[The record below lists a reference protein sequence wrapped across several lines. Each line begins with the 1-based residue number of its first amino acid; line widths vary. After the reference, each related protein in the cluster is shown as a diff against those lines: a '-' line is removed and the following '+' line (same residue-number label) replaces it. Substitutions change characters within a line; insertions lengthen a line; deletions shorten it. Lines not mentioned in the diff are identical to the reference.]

1 MYKDTIAV
9 LLGTAVLLAA
19 APFAAAGDKQT
30 DTGPAAAR
38 PKPIPVAHIRLSGAV
53 LARPPD
59 FSLFGADSMYMTLND
74 WLKRLAKAR
83 TDPQIRAVAIE
94 LDNPRMSWA
103 QAQELA
109 DAVRRLDAVKPAY
122 AHITSAGA
130 SQYVVASAARD
141 LAIEPAGGIEVI
153 GLAAE
158 LLFFRGT
165 LDKLGIQP
173 QFVQIGRFKGA
184 SEPFSRTRPSRE
196 LALELNKVLDG
207 IYEQLC
213 GQIARQRKLSRA
225 RVRAVIDNGPFDAH
239 DAKKF
244 RLVDRL
250 SGRHDWLE
258 TVARRVA
265 PGKDETVAWKRAY
278 GKKPSVG
285 LDLSNPFSLLTTL
298 FKARDPGVREPTVA
312 VIHAEGMIVS
322 GSSGSGLFGLHV
334 VGARTLAKT
343 FDRVRKDGRVKGVI
357 FRVDSPGGSALAS
370 ELIYQAVRRC
380 AAAKPVIV
388 SVADQ
393 AASGGY
399 YIAAGGTRIIADPGA
414 IIGSIGVLSGK
425 LSLQDFLADKLG
437 ITTYAATRGKNA
449 GLVLSRP
456 WTKEELAIVRKQ
468 ARKTYDLFL
477 ARVRQGRGKVFARDA
492 DLQAVAEGRIF
503 TAAQAKANGLIDEIG
518 GLNEALIAVRRAAG
532 IRKCHLISLPR
543 PKTLMDLLSGE
554 DEDSATPVRLEP
566 DASQRLQL
574 AVLKRLAERPLGF
587 VYLLNLA
594 EQMKTERVLAAA
606 PWHLSIRR

>member
-1 MYKDTIAV
+1 MHKHTIAV
-9 LLGTAVLLAA
+9 LLGTAVLVAA
-19 APFAAAGDKQT
+19 APFAAAGEKQT
-30 DTGPAAAR
+30 DTGPAGAG
-38 PKPIPVAHIRLSGAV
+38 PKPVPVAHIRLGGAV
-53 LARPPD
+53 LDRPPD
-59 FSLFGADSMYMTLND
+59 FSLFGAHSGYMTLSD

-83 TDPQIRAVAIE
+83 TDPEIRAVAIE

-109 DAVRRLDAVKPAY
+109 DAVRRLDAVKPVH

-141 LAIEPAGGIEVI
+141 LAIEPGGGIEII

-196 LALELNKVLDG
+196 LALELDKILDG

-213 GQIARQRKLSRA
+213 GQIARQRKLSGA
-225 RVRAVIDNGPFDAH
+225 RVRAVIDNGPFDAD

-244 RLVDRL
+244 GLVDRL
-250 SGRHDWLE
+250 AGRHEWLD
-258 TVARRVA
+258 TVARRAA
-265 PGKDETVAWKRAY
+265 PGKDETVAWKTAY

-285 LDLSNPFSLLTTL
+285 LDLSNPFSLLATL
-298 FKARDPGVREPTVA
+298 FKGRGGPEVREPTVA

-334 VGARTLAKT
+334 VGARTLVRT
-343 FDRVRKDGRVKGVI
+343 FDRVRKDGRIKGVI

-370 ELIYQAVRRC
+370 ELIYQAVRCC

-414 IIGSIGVLSGK
+414 IVGSIGVVSGK

-437 ITTYAATRGKNA
+437 ITTYAMTRGKNA

-468 ARKTYDLFL
+468 ARKTYDLFV
-477 ARVRQGRGKVFARDA
+477 ARVRQGRGKVFAKEA
-492 DLQAVAEGRIF
+492 DLQAVTQGRIF

-518 GLNEALIAVRRAAG
+518 GMNEALIAVRRAAG
-532 IRKCHLISLPR
+532 VQKCHLISLPR
-543 PKTLMDLLSGE
+543 LKTLMDLLSGE
-554 DEDSATPVRLEP
+554 DEDAAAVRLEP
-566 DASQRLQL
+566 DASQRLRL
-574 AVLKRLAERPLGF
+574 AVLERLAERTQGF